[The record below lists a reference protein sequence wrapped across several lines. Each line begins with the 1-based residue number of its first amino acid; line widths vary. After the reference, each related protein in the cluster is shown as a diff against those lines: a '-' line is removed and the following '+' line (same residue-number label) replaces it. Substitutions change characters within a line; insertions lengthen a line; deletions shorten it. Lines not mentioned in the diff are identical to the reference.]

1 MVATHAIVTI
11 ERLKSSCLSQKS
23 SRSVSK
29 RRSVGV
35 EGAPGKE
42 DGDERS
48 WQWPREQYTWRLLS
62 CRT

>member
-1 MVATHAIVTI
+1 MGATHAIVTI
-11 ERLKSSCLSQKS
+11 DRLKAHVSQKS

-35 EGAPGKE
+35 EGAPGME
-42 DGDERS
+42 EGDERS
-48 WQWPREQYTWRLLS
+48 WQLPREQYSWRLLS